1 MFPGSFIIMTKLLQ
15 KPQNLRHIYTS
26 YICLLCLLSIYFILY
41 VYYEYIFY
49 MYIIYIFLY
58 VYIYIKRERERGEV
72 IDMEREE
79 VTVHTL
85 YFNYYY
91 IRFLSRRY

>member
-1 MFPGSFIIMTKLLQ
+1 
-15 KPQNLRHIYTS
+15 
-26 YICLLCLLSIYFILY
+26 
-41 VYYEYIFY
+41 

-91 IRFLSRRY
+91 IKFLSRRY

>member
-1 MFPGSFIIMTKLLQ
+1 MFVMFII
-15 KPQNLRHIYTS
+15 NL
-26 YICLLCLLSIYFILY
+26 FILY

-49 MYIIYIFLY
+49 MYIIYMFLY

-91 IRFLSRRY
+91 IKFLSRRY